1 MLQVASISHS
11 IGAIIFASTAAL
23 LLFHPSTRR
32 QFPLLIISTA
42 ITSVWGLLAAL
53 YTNNYISDYG
63 LVAITETLQDISWC
77 LCVMKLIQLV
87 HHSEHKRWFEHLFF
101 KVFLFCLTSL
111 LVINST
117 FIAVDWYPGVSSI
130 FSKFSF
136 AGNIILSVIVLAL
149 LEHLYL
155 GTPSD
160 RRWGIKFICIGLG
173 ILFSYDFYLFANA
186 LLLSGVDP
194 IMWEVRGGVSA
205 IIAPLIAIGALRNRK
220 WQTTFMPSRRMIFSS
235 TAFMSCGLYLLVMA
249 SVGYGI
255 REFGGNWGKALQ
267 VLFLTGSVMV
277 LALLLASG
285 TARSFLQQF
294 LVKNFFKLRYDY
306 RKEWLN
312 ISNVLSKA
320 NEQSLQVLSI
330 ETVANLVESP
340 RGWLFEY
347 TDGDFSLVETWNTR
361 MPDETICL
369 KKEIFSSILT
379 KEVPTLLTREWR
391 AALKNISFINDV
403 WLMVPFKY
411 MNACSHIVMLAVPR
425 TQLMIN
431 WEVQDI
437 LIMAGR
443 QLATHLIQNKNAKA
457 LAVAKQFEAYNQ
469 FSTFIIHDLKNID
482 TQLKLMAINKQKHGD
497 NPKFIKSVYQ
507 TIDNLSD
514 KFSKLIN
521 QVKTPGKTKSEKL
534 SLSKILKRVVSLRAH
549 QNPKPTLNWQV
560 SYDDI
565 EIEGIGNE
573 FTNILC
579 HLVENA
585 QQATGDSG
593 LITISIAMQDKV
605 VTIKIKDTGQGMSA
619 NFIRN
624 QLFRPFISTKGK
636 KGMGIGVYQAKT
648 YVQSHKGTIQVHSE
662 LGQGTEFCIRLPVM
676 HVVTGKHINY
686 CEKDGINSKNKEEVV
701 DLITS

>member
-1 MLQVASISHS
+1 MLQVASVSHS
-11 IGAIIFASTAAL
+11 IGAIIFASIAVL
-23 LLFHPSTRR
+23 LLFHSSTRK
-32 QFPLLIISTA
+32 QFPLLIISSA

-53 YTNNYISDYG
+53 YTNNYIFDYG

-87 HHSEHKRWFEHLFF
+87 HYVEDKRWFEHLIF
-101 KVFLFCLTSL
+101 KVFLFCLTFL
-111 LVINST
+111 LIINSM
-117 FIAVDWYPGVSSI
+117 FIAVDWHPGMSSL

-155 GTPSD
+155 GTPLD
-160 RRWGIKFICIGLG
+160 RRWSIKFICIGLG

-186 LLLSGVDP
+186 LLLNGVDP

-235 TAFMSCGLYLLVMA
+235 TAFISCGLYLLVMA

-267 VLFLTGSVMV
+267 VLFLTGSIMI
-277 LALLLASG
+277 LALLLTSG
-285 TARSFLQQF
+285 TARAFLQQF

-312 ISNVLSKA
+312 ISNTLSKA
-320 NEQSLQVLSI
+320 KEPSLQTLSI

-340 RGWLFEY
+340 KGWLFEN
-347 TDGDFSLVETWNTR
+347 TKGCFNLVETWNTR
-361 MPDETICL
+361 MPDEAIRL
-369 KKEIFSSILT
+369 EESLFSSILS
-379 KEVPTLLTREWR
+379 KEIPTLLTPEWR
-391 AALKNISFINDV
+391 ARLKNISFIDEV
-403 WLMVPFKY
+403 WLLVPFKY
-411 MNACSHIVMLAVPR
+411 MDACSHLVMLAVPR

-482 TQLKLMAINKQKHGD
+482 TQLKLMAINKKKHGD

-507 TIDNLSD
+507 TIDNLSE

-521 QVKTPGKTKSEKL
+521 QVKTPGKTKAEKL
-534 SLSKILKRVVSLRAH
+534 SLRKVLEQVVSLRDH
-549 QNPKPTLNWQV
+549 QSPRPNLNWQV

-565 EIEGIGNE
+565 EIEGIVNE

-585 QQATGDSG
+585 QQATDELGRVD
-593 LITISIAMQDKV
+593 IDIFIQDKV

-619 NFIRN
+619 DFIRN
-624 QLFRPFISTKGK
+624 QLFRPFTSTKGK

-648 YVQSHKGTIQVHSE
+648 YILEHKGTIHVESE
-662 LGQGTEFCIRLPVM
+662 FGQGTEFCIELPVI
-676 HVVTGKHINY
+676 HVVTGKNIKYSEKSSINN
-686 CEKDGINSKNKEEVV
+686 EHKKEVV
-701 DLITS
+701 DFTIS